1 MRHPLLVLSLL
12 CLPLFGCDS
21 NNVVAERITDN
32 NGVISACG
40 EGDGLSA
47 CESFEGTASNQEMS
61 AEAKQIRNESP
72 AEREESIELLEN
84 TPSDEVNQDD

>member
-1 MRHPLLVLSLL
+1 MRHTLLVPALLCLSLL
-12 CLPLFGCDS
+12 GCDS

-47 CESFEGTASNQEMS
+47 CKSFQGATSNQQMTD
-61 AEAKQIRNESP
+61 EANQIRNESP
-72 AEREESIELLEN
+72 AEVEQSVELLEN